1 MSDERMTTRRIRRMK
16 GRDKIVAITAY
27 DTPTARL
34 VDEAGVDIILIG
46 DSMGNVVLG
55 HANTLPV
62 TMEAMLHHS
71 AAVMRA
77 APKALVIA
85 DMPFLSFQTGVR
97 DAVFNAGRLLKE
109 AGVDG
114 VKLERGFTDEVKAMV
129 RAAIPVMGHVG
140 LTPQSVLQYGGFR
153 VQGRKDAAADAIL
166 AEAKALE
173 DAGCFSIV
181 LEGIPMKLA
190 ERITDAVSVP
200 TIGIG
205 AGVGCDGQIQVF
217 HDLFGLNPEFMPKHA
232 RRYANLG
239 ELIVDGVSRYAADVR
254 GGRFPGEDESF
265 DG

>member
-254 GGRFPGEDESF
+254 GGRFPGEDRSF